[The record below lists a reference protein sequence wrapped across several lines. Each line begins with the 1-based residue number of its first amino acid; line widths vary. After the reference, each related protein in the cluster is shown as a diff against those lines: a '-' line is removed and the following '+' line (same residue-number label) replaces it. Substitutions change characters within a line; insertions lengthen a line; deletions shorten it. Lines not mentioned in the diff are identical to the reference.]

1 MTLEEKA
8 LKTVSANNYFDLV
21 NCIDEM
27 EGEDLVRLIACN
39 GDYYLECATAELYN
53 ETDPEVINARA
64 DEIREEL
71 AWY

>member
-8 LKTVSANNYFDLV
+8 LKTVSADNYFDLV

-27 EGEDLVRLIACN
+27 EGEDLNRLIACN

-53 ETDPEVINARA
+53 ETDPEVLQARA
-64 DEIREEL
+64 TQLKQEL
-71 AWY
+71 V